1 MATKNGGANTDD
13 DDARYCAAHEPA
25 ALWHA
30 YLARRQRENPLFL
43 RRTLSFVPG
52 QPTLTLSNI
61 KDKSAYVKGST
72 IMAGDV
78 SAVKEYSCVQGLV
91 AADKAAMGELPK
103 IREAMLRVM
112 EESEPTY
119 T

>member
-13 DDARYCAAHEPA
+13 DDARYRAAHEPA

-52 QPTLTLSNI
+52 QPTI
-61 KDKSAYVKGST
+61 G
-72 IMAGDV
+72 GP
-78 SAVKEYSCVQGLV
+78 
-91 AADKAAMGELPK
+91 AAPAPAPPK
-103 IREAMLRVM
+103 PRGN
-112 EESEPTY
+112 PKKNK
-119 T
+119 